1 MFLINLSFN
10 QQEGSVSAD
19 IYVTELKL
27 AGNLTLN
34 K

>member
-1 MFLINLSFN
+1 MFYNEFPFN
-10 QQEGSVSAD
+10 QQEGSVSTH

-27 AGNLTLN
+27 AGNVTLN